1 MTSPMW
7 SGAPDPAAPAAPRTV
22 AVVTDSTAYLP
33 PDVAQRFGI
42 HVVPLH
48 VKAGDRLLLEGIELL
63 PDQFAKWITSPG
75 RTASTQPP
83 SVAEFKA
90 AYDAIPMHDI
100 VSIHLSGRL
109 SGTREAAVS
118 AAYELADAGRRR
130 VKVVDSRQA
139 AMGLGFA
146 VIEAAQAAARGAD
159 LFDVAAAAEESARRT
174 SMIFYVETLEYL
186 RRGGRIGGAAA
197 LLGTAL
203 QMKPLLHLVNGT
215 IEPMARVRG
224 GSKALQ
230 RLEDTIVEEAGSD
243 SIDVCI
249 HHLAAQEGA
258 DALGSRL
265 RSRLP
270 GLEMMYQ
277 SEVGAVIGAHV
288 GPGLLG
294 AVLHRR

>member
-1 MTSPMW
+1 MTSPK
-7 SGAPDPAAPAAPRTV
+7 TV

-33 PDVAQRFGI
+33 PDVATRFGI
-42 HVVPLH
+42 TVVPLH
-48 VKAGDRLLLEGIELL
+48 VRAAERLLLEGVELT
-63 PDQFAKWITSPG
+63 PDQFAKWIVTPG

-83 SVAEFKA
+83 TVAAFRA
-90 AYDAIPMHDI
+90 AYEAIGFQDI
-100 VSIHLSGRL
+100 VSVHLSGRL

-118 AAYELADAGRRR
+118 AAYELADSGRAR

-146 VIEAAQAAARGAD
+146 VIEASQVAAQGGD
-159 LFDVAAAAEESARRT
+159 IFDVAAAAEASCRRT
-174 SMIFYVETLEYL
+174 TMIFYVETLEYL

-203 QMKPLLHLVNGT
+203 QVKPLLHLVNGT
-215 IEPMARVRG
+215 IEPLTRVRG
-224 GSKALQ
+224 GAKAIQ
-230 RLEDTIVEEAGSD
+230 RLEDTIVAEAGD
-243 SIDVCI
+243 GPIDVCV

-258 DALGSRL
+258 DALGARL
-265 RSRLP
+265 RHRLP
-270 GLEMMYQ
+270 GLQMMYQ

>member
-1 MTSPMW
+1 MTSP
-7 SGAPDPAAPAAPRTV
+7 SPV

-33 PDVAQRFGI
+33 PGVAEKFGI
-42 HVVPLH
+42 TTVPLH
-48 VKAGDRLLLEGIELL
+48 VRAGDRLLLEGVELT
-63 PDQFAKWITSPG
+63 PQQFAIWITSPG

-83 SVAEFKA
+83 SVEAFKA
-90 AYDAIPMHDI
+90 AFIATGALEI

-109 SGTREAAVS
+109 SGTREAAVT
-118 AAYELADAGRRR
+118 AAYELADSGRCR
-130 VKVVDSRQA
+130 VKVVDSRQT

-146 VIEAAQAAARGAD
+146 VIEAAQAATAGGD
-159 LFDVAAAAEESARRT
+159 IFDVAAAAEGSSRRT

-203 QMKPLLHLVNGT
+203 QVKPLLHLVNGM
-215 IEPMARVRG
+215 IEPLTRVRG
-224 GSKALQ
+224 ETKALQ
-230 RLEDTIVEEAGSD
+230 RLEDTVVEEAGTGP
-243 SIDVCI
+243 IDVCI

-258 DALGSRL
+258 DAIGERL
-265 RSRLP
+265 RARLP
-270 GLEMMYQ
+270 GLQSMYQ

-294 AVLHRR
+294 VVLHRR

>member
-1 MTSPMW
+1 VTSPQTL
-7 SGAPDPAAPAAPRTV
+7 SPQTASTQTV

-33 PDVAQRFGI
+33 PGVAERFGI
-42 HVVPLH
+42 TVVPLH
-48 VKAGDRLLLEGIELL
+48 VKAGDRMLLEGVELT
-63 PDQFAKWITSPG
+63 PEQFAKWITAPG

-83 SVAEFKA
+83 GVAAFKQ
-90 AYDAIPMHDI
+90 AYQSLGVTEV

-109 SGTREAAVS
+109 SGTREAAVT
-118 AAYELADAGRRR
+118 AAYELADSGGPR

-146 VIEAAQAAARGAD
+146 VIEAAQAAKEGAD
-159 LFDVAAAAEESARRT
+159 IFDVAAAAESSARRT

-186 RRGGRIGGAAA
+186 RRGGRIGGASA

-203 QMKPLLHLVNGT
+203 QVKPLLHLVNGV
-215 IEPMARVRG
+215 IEPLTKVRG
-224 GSKALQ
+224 GAKAIQ
-230 RLEDTIVEEAGSD
+230 KLEDTIVEEAGAAAV
-243 SIDVCI
+243 DVCI

-258 DALGSRL
+258 DALGMRL
-265 RSRLP
+265 RHRLP

-294 AVLHRR
+294 AVVHRRA

>member
-1 MTSPMW
+1 MTTPK
-7 SGAPDPAAPAAPRTV
+7 TV
-22 AVVTDSTAYLP
+22 AVVTDSTSYLP
-33 PDVAQRFGI
+33 PDVAERFGI
-42 HVVPLH
+42 TVVPLH
-48 VKAGDRLLLEGIELL
+48 VRMADKLLLEGVELS
-63 PDQFAKWITSPG
+63 PDQFAKWIISPG

-83 SVAEFKA
+83 PVAAFRA
-90 AYDAIPMHDI
+90 AYEALPFHDI

-118 AAYELADAGRRR
+118 AAYELADSGRAR

-146 VIEAAQAAARGAD
+146 VIEAAQVAAKGGD
-159 LFDVAAAAEESARRT
+159 IFDVAAAAEESSRRT
-174 SMIFYVETLEYL
+174 TMIFYVETLEYL

-224 GSKALQ
+224 GAKAIQ
-230 RLEDTIVEEAGSD
+230 RLEDTIVEEAGTGP
-243 SIDVCI
+243 IDVCI
-249 HHLAAQEGA
+249 HHLAAHEGA
-258 DALGSRL
+258 DALSARL
-265 RSRLP
+265 RHRLP
-270 GLEMMYQ
+270 GLEMMYK

>member
-1 MTSPMW
+1 MTSPQTL
-7 SGAPDPAAPAAPRTV
+7 SPQTASTQSV

-33 PDVAQRFGI
+33 PGVAERFGI
-42 HVVPLH
+42 TVVPLH
-48 VKAGDRLLLEGIELL
+48 VKAADRLLLEGVELT
-63 PDQFAKWITSPG
+63 PDQFAKWITGPG

-83 SVAEFKA
+83 SVAAFRQAFEELRF
-90 AYDAIPMHDI
+90 HDI

-118 AAYELADAGRRR
+118 AAYELADTGRKR

-146 VIEAAQAAARGAD
+146 VIEAAQAAKAGAD
-159 LFDVAAAAEESARRT
+159 IFDVAAAAEESCRRT
-174 SMIFYVETLEYL
+174 TMIFYVETLEYL
-186 RRGGRIGGAAA
+186 RRGGRIGGASA

-203 QMKPLLHLVNGT
+203 QMKPLLHLVNGV

-224 GSKALQ
+224 SEKAIQ
-230 RLEDTIVEEAGSD
+230 RLEDTIVEEAGD
-243 SIDVCI
+243 GPVDVCV

-258 DALGSRL
+258 DALGQRL
-265 RSRLP
+265 RHRLP

-294 AVLHRR
+294 AVVHRRT

>member
-1 MTSPMW
+1 MTSPR
-7 SGAPDPAAPAAPRTV
+7 PV

-33 PDVAQRFGI
+33 PGVAESAGI
-42 HVVPLH
+42 TVVPLH
-48 VKAGDRLLLEGIELL
+48 VKLGDRMLLEGVELS
-63 PDQFAKWITSPG
+63 PPQFAEWITAPG

-83 SVAEFKA
+83 TVAMFKA
-90 AYDAIPMHDI
+90 AYQATGARDI

-109 SGTREAAVS
+109 SGTREAAVT
-118 AAYELADAGRRR
+118 AAYELADAGHAR

-146 VIEAAQAAARGAD
+146 VMEAAEAAARGSD
-159 LFDVAAAAEESARRT
+159 VFDVAAAAEDSARRT

-197 LLGTAL
+197 LIGTAL
-203 QMKPLLHLVNGT
+203 QVKPLLHLVNGM
-215 IEPMARVRG
+215 IEPLTRVRG
-224 GSKALQ
+224 GTKAIA
-230 RLEDTIVEEAGSD
+230 RLEDTIVDEVGDAVVD
-243 SIDVCI
+243 ICV
-249 HHLAAQEGA
+249 HHLAAREGA
-258 DALGSRL
+258 DALGERL

-270 GLEMMYQ
+270 GLKSMYQ

-294 AVLHRR
+294 AVVHRR